1 MKAHFGMMARY
12 NAWANRRLYDAAAAL
27 SDEARRRDE
36 GAFFGSLHRT
46 LNHLVTTD
54 VIWLSRFR
62 GKLPPPWG
70 LDHVPHDDFDELRAA
85 REALD
90 ADIIGY
96 VDGLGEDDLA
106 ADFSYARVSAPDERI
121 TQPLAPALAHFFNHQ
136 THHRGQCH
144 MILTRLTGDAPA
156 LDLIFYQREA
166 G

>member
-1 MKAHFGMMARY
+1 MKTHFGMMARY
-12 NAWANRRLYDAAAAL
+12 NAWANRRLYDAAEAL
-27 SDEARRRDE
+27 SDDLRRQDE

-54 VIWLSRFR
+54 VIWLARFR
-62 GKLPPPWG
+62 GQLPPPWG
-70 LDHVPHDDFDELRAA
+70 LDHVPHDDFAELRAA

-90 ADIIGY
+90 EDIIGY
-96 VDGLGEDDLA
+96 ADGLGEADLA

-144 MILTRLTGDAPA
+144 MILTRLTGEAPA

-166 G
+166 A